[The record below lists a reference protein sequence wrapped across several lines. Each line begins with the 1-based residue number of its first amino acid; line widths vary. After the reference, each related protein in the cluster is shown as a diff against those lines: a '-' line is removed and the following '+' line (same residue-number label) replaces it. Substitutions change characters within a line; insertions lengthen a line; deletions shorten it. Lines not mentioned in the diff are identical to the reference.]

1 MEILGLGVAALVAV
15 IGWLVSGVLARRAL
29 RRQSRVEYLL
39 SAYRALDAASNRE
52 LTRDVVRSMEQ
63 AVSDIQLLGTRSQI
77 QGADTFSRAFAVQ
90 GEASLNVL
98 LGALR
103 SDLRRELQLES
114 VPERQTWL
122 VVSGDARWAAE
133 RREVWARLR
142 VASSALGE
150 APPKSPTGEL
160 RPPQAF
166 QAIDDAYK
174 QVADALTWKFEDVA
188 ATVPPDSHPDVI
200 IEGAL
205 QEADLSAANRQALTG
220 LQIMHGLAS
229 TDARRGELSEEKID
243 DFRQLAKA
251 ISFAVR
257 HQTSS
262 NEE

>member
-1 MEILGLGVAALVAV
+1 MEIVGLVIAALIAV

-29 RRQSRVEYLL
+29 RRQRRVEYLL

-77 QGADTFSRAFAVQ
+77 READTFSRAFAVQ
-90 GEASLNVL
+90 GGASLNAL

-133 RREVWARLR
+133 RQKVWARLR
-142 VASSALGE
+142 VAGSALGE
-150 APPKSPTGEL
+150 AAPKSPMGEV
-160 RPPQAF
+160 RPPQDF

-174 QVADALTWKFEDVA
+174 QVTDALTWKFEDVT
-188 ATVPPDSHPDVI
+188 ATVPPDSHPDAI
-200 IEGAL
+200 IEVAL
-205 QEADLSAANRQALTG
+205 QEAALSPANRQALG
-220 LQIMHGLAS
+220 GIQIMHGLAS
-229 TDARRGELSEEKID
+229 TDARRGELAEEKIE
-243 DFRQLAKA
+243 DFRQLARA

-257 HQTSS
+257 HQESAS
-262 NEE
+262 AG